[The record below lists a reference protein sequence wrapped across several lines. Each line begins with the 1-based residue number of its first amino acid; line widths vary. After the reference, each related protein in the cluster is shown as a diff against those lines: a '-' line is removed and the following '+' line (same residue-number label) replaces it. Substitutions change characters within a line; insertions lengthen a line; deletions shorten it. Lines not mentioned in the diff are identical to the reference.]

1 MILLDGKYVSQQ
13 RREVLQNEM
22 ETFFIQ
28 HSKHRRPKLV
38 VILVGDDASSQIYV
52 RNKAKAAKKV
62 GIESEVV
69 QLKKSVSAKALKQT
83 IMDLNRDET
92 VDAILLQLP
101 LPKQLHEADF
111 IQLIDPKKDVDG
123 FHYLNQGR
131 LMENLPTVVSCT
143 PLGVVHLL
151 EAYKIP
157 IKGKTVTMI
166 GTSNIVGKPLGILLL
181 NMGATV
187 TFCNVDTPEAVL
199 KTNTLT
205 SDIVISAVG
214 KKGLITRA
222 MIKKDAVLVDIGIN
236 LDGKTH
242 KLYGDMDPAV
252 ARKASYLTPV
262 PGGVGPM
269 TITSLLENTWKL
281 YLQNQVKIKK

>member
-28 HSKHRRPKLV
+28 HPKHRRPKLV
-38 VILVGDDASSQIYV
+38 VVLVGDDASSQIYV
-52 RNKAKAAKKV
+52 RNKARAAKKV
-62 GIESEVV
+62 GIDSEVV
-69 QLKKSVSAKALKQT
+69 QLKKAVSAKILRKT
-83 IMDLNRDET
+83 IVDLNHDES

-101 LPKQLHEADF
+101 LPKQLQEAEF
-111 IQLIDPKKDVDG
+111 LQLIDPKKDVDG

-131 LMENLPTVVSCT
+131 LMENLPTIIPCT
-143 PLGVVHLL
+143 PLGVVNLL
-151 EAYKIP
+151 EAYKLP

-181 NMGATV
+181 NLGATV
-187 TFCNVDTPEAVL
+187 TFCNANTPEVAL
-199 KTNTLT
+199 KASTLT

-214 KKGLITRA
+214 KKGLITKT

-236 LDGKTH
+236 LDAKTH
-242 KLYGDMDPAV
+242 KLYGDMDQSV
-252 ARKASYLTPV
+252 NKKASYLTPV

-281 YLQNQVKIKK
+281 YLQNQGKIKK